1 MIKRLFYTILV
12 GMLMLLSSCS
22 ETPSTDEITKS
33 KKEIITDLNQ
43 LYTDGFITQ
52 QNANDAIANIVSF
65 EQKNFIGQYWWVVL
79 FIFVS
84 ISLITTFI
92 LLTDSEEEHLAQP
105 IKKSNAYRVVA
116 FVGFLGGHNI
126 YLKKHN
132 WIGVFTLILTIVFFF
147 WNYKYVMYF
156 YDIPS
161 VFFISN
167 INCIYLEEMGTFYW
181 WQIMLIT
188 LYFINLLT
196 GLVFTPF
203 WVYQFNG
210 NYFRKNKDNDA
221 ILNGNSLDVDH
232 FYKSKLIPHMDKVK
246 SDVEDTK
253 NILKDES
260 YIIEEDGDDKISGF
274 FKNIFT
280 LGKSSEL
287 KNKIQR
293 LRALHWCCELLQID
307 LDTLDEYNEDL
318 YSYLSYYRVAAY
330 RNLYL
335 AKELISVIKDNVSSQ
350 QQELIKDEFPNL
362 IKPENNSSTN
372 LQFDSSQIS
381 FDSERFFDTLGN
393 SFTKSFDPINKK
405 LESEKEISKQDL
417 LSAGFEFAF
426 DSVIAGIEG
435 IIDQYQN
442 VSASLRET
450 QKQINEAVEYL
461 GEAFPAIMRYQAE
474 MARQSEIM
482 VALSQFNKAFIM
494 AYEPMRQKVFGRPT
508 FSQFLHG
515 INKDTEYFKSIE
527 FRHDIHHLIQ
537 VCTEYNKIYNTKFEQ
552 GACRAKKN
560 SMRSASNCQSDTA
573 KEITDN
579 VSINNNES
587 PVPQVLDREF
597 VLTTIRKVLKNKHIV
612 EGNTL
617 TFLDLTQNGPMVKN
631 LCEELS
637 AVSGKKI
644 DKQDIF
650 KRQNIRE
657 VIDLVLKK

>member
-1 MIKRLFYTILV
+1 MIKRLYYTILV
-12 GMLMLLSSCS
+12 GVLMQFCSCS
-22 ETPSTDEITKS
+22 EAPSVDEVTQN
-33 KKEIITDLNQ
+33 KKEIISELNQ
-43 LYTDGFITQ
+43 LHADGFITQ
-52 QNANDAIANIVSF
+52 QNVNDAIANIVSF
-65 EQKNFIGQYWWVVL
+65 EQKGFIGQYWWVIL
-79 FIFVS
+79 FIF
-84 ISLITTFI
+84 ISMLLIISFVLIT
-92 LLTDSEEEHLAQP
+92 DPEEEQLAHP
-105 IKKSNAYRVVA
+105 IKNSKAYRVVA
-116 FVGFLGGHNI
+116 FVGLFGGHNI
-126 YLKKHN
+126 YLKKYS
-132 WIGVFTLILTIVFFF
+132 WISVLTILLTIVFFF
-147 WNYKYVMYF
+147 WNYKYVMF
-156 YDIPS
+156 LYDLPS

-167 INCIYLEEMGTFYW
+167 LNCIYLEEMGTFYW
-181 WQIMLIT
+181 WQVILIT
-188 LYFINLLT
+188 LYIINFLT
-196 GLVFTPF
+196 GIIFTPF

-210 NYFRKNKDNDA
+210 NYFRKHKDNDA
-221 ILNGNSLDVDH
+221 ILNGNSLEVDH
-232 FYKSKLIPHMDKVK
+232 FYNSKLIPHINEVK
-246 SDVEDTK
+246 SDVK
-253 NILKDES
+253 YVKQVLKDDS
-260 YIIEEDGDDKISGF
+260 YIIEEDGDEKISGF

-287 KNKIQR
+287 KSKIQR
-293 LRALHWCCELLQID
+293 LRALHSCCELLQTD
-307 LDTLDEYNEDL
+307 LDTLDEYNEKL
-318 YSYLSYYRVAAY
+318 YSYLVYYRVAAY

-335 AKELISVIKDNVSSQ
+335 AKELIGVIKDNISSK
-350 QQELIKDEFPNL
+350 QQELIKDEFTNL

-579 VSINNNES
+579 VSINNSES
-587 PVPQVLDREF
+587 PVPLVLDREF

>member
-22 ETPSTDEITKS
+22 ETPSADEITKN
-33 KKEIITDLNQ
+33 KKEIITDLNL

-181 WQIMLIT
+181 WQVMLIT
-188 LYFINLLT
+188 LYIINLLT

-293 LRALHWCCELLQID
+293 LRALHCCCELLQID

-362 IKPENNSSTN
+362 AKPENNYSVN
-372 LQFDSSQIS
+372 LQFDPSQIS
-381 FDSERFFDTLGN
+381 FDTEHFFDTLGN

-405 LESEKEISKQDL
+405 LEDEREISKQDL
-417 LSAGFEFAF
+417 LSAGFELAF
-426 DSVIAGIEG
+426 DSIIAGIDG
-435 IIDQYQN
+435 ILEQYQK
-442 VSASLRET
+442 VSASLREV
-450 QKQINEAVEYL
+450 QMQANEAVEYL
-461 GEAFPAIMRYQAE
+461 DEAIPAIMLYQAE

-482 VALSQFNKAFIM
+482 VALSQFNKAFVV
-494 AYEPMRQKVFGRPT
+494 AYEPMRQKVFGHPT
-508 FSQFLHG
+508 FSQFMHG
-515 INKDTEYFKSIE
+515 IDKEQEYFNSVEIRK
-527 FRHDIHHLIQ
+527 DIHHLIL
-537 VCTEYNKIYNTKFEQ
+537 VCSEYNKVYK
-552 GACRAKKN
+552 AKTGRDANNVKN
-560 SMRSASNCQSDTA
+560 ASAHTTSLRSQT
-573 KEITDN
+573 ITVKQDSESTTHCIPDET
-579 VSINNNES
+579 VLMSRDSILS
-587 PVPQVLDREF
+587 
-597 VLTTIRKVLKNKHIV
+597 TIRKALNNEHIT
-612 EGNTL
+612 EGNSL
-617 TFLDLTQNGPMVKN
+617 SFL
-631 LCEELS
+631 ELS
-637 AVSGKKI
+637 EDGTTMKHLCKELSTMAGKDISSRDVSKCK
-644 DKQDIF
+644 
-650 KRQNIRE
+650 NIRE
-657 VIDLVLKK
+657 VITLVIE

>member
-1 MIKRLFYTILV
+1 
-12 GMLMLLSSCS
+12 MLMLLSSCS
-22 ETPSTDEITKS
+22 ETPSADEITKS

-188 LYFINLLT
+188 LYIINLLT

-362 IKPENNSSTN
+362 AKPENNYSVN
-372 LQFDSSQIS
+372 LQFDPSQIS
-381 FDSERFFDTLGN
+381 FDTEHFFDTLGN

-405 LESEKEISKQDL
+405 LEDEREISKQDL
-417 LSAGFEFAF
+417 LSAGFELAF
-426 DSVIAGIEG
+426 DSIIAGIDG
-435 IIDQYQN
+435 ILEQYQK
-442 VSASLRET
+442 VSASLREVQMQT
-450 QKQINEAVEYL
+450 NEAVEYL
-461 GEAFPAIMRYQAE
+461 DEAIPAIMLYQAE

-482 VALSQFNKAFIM
+482 VALSQFNKAFVV
-494 AYEPMRQKVFGRPT
+494 AYEPMRQKVFGHPT
-508 FSQFLHG
+508 FSQFMHG
-515 INKDTEYFKSIE
+515 IDKEQEYFNSVEIRK
-527 FRHDIHHLIQ
+527 DIHHLIL
-537 VCTEYNKIYNTKFEQ
+537 VCSEYNKVYKAKTGRDANN
-552 GACRAKKN
+552 KKN
-560 SMRSASNCQSDTA
+560 ASAHTSSPHSQA
-573 KEITDN
+573 ITVKQESESTTHCIPDET
-579 VSINNNES
+579 VLMSRDSILS
-587 PVPQVLDREF
+587 
-597 VLTTIRKVLKNKHIV
+597 TIRKALNNEHVT
-612 EGNTL
+612 EGNSL
-617 TFLDLTQNGPMVKN
+617 YFL
-631 LCEELS
+631 ELS
-637 AVSGKKI
+637 EDGTTMKHLCKELSTMAGKDISSRDVSKCK
-644 DKQDIF
+644 
-650 KRQNIRE
+650 NIRE
-657 VIDLVLKK
+657 VITLVIE